1 MVDARTKL
9 LPQSQKLAMLP
20 SNLSAY
26 LKQTGAIERKDFD
39 EVYAQHKLAKD
50 HAVGCYIIYDK
61 VVKKFYIQKAG
72 NIYPAARN
80 HIIGKDLSNALD
92 LALAKGNH
100 DYLVR
105 FVELDKAGYGKGDL
119 NKLHSHLMWAYH
131 ETKTVAIDKDNT
143 LYPKHQNGLKPE
155 LLDYLVNHAE
165 VYSLDAFNKARKEAH
180 ERKMKVPGCYIIYD
194 QAERKYYVGQSTDIF
209 ARVRTHVNSK
219 SENLK
224 QLVDYNISVSNHPV
238 SIKLVPITWSGEID
252 INKLER
258 DLIRAYEADT
268 HGYNKTSGGS

>member
-1 MVDARTKL
+1 MIDTRTKL
-9 LPQSQKLAMLP
+9 LPQPQKLAILP
-20 SNLSAY
+20 PSLAAY
-26 LKQTGAIERKDFD
+26 LKRTSAIERKDFD
-39 EVYAQHKLAKD
+39 EVYEQHKRAND
-50 HAVGCYIIYDK
+50 RAVGCYIIYDK

-105 FVELDKAGYGKGDL
+105 FVELDKVGYAPNEI
-119 NKLHSHLMWAYH
+119 NKLHIQLLYAYR
-131 ETKTVAIDKDNT
+131 ETKTIAIDKENT
-143 LYPKHQNGLKPE
+143 LIPKYQNDLKPE

-194 QAERKYYVGQSTDIF
+194 QVERKYYVGQSIDVF
-209 ARVRTHVNSK
+209 ARVRTHANSK

-258 DLIRAYEADT
+258 DLIKAYEADT